1 MSTTNRTPIDR
12 DEPCRC
18 GGVAYYALA
27 DGSKECTNC
36 GRVDKGRWQVAHE

>member
-1 MSTTNRTPIDR
+1 MSATDRTPIDR

-27 DGSKECTNC
+27 DGSKECATC
-36 GRVDKGRWQVAHE
+36 GRIEKSRWQVAHE